1 VFRDYDPPVP
11 EDWKKRIFH
20 NALRAIGVLAVILI
34 GLIVWSY
41 YQRATESARFAVLP
55 FRAETTATELATT
68 ITDSLTGRLARIRG
82 FTVLPKALS
91 AGYSAARDSAHG
103 IARALGVRYLVI
115 GWVERSPT
123 PAAPD
128 RITIDS
134 RLIDTGD
141 SPPTMGEIVT
151 TLSSDLCPGIAQIAV
166 DIAGH
171 FARAP
176 RGHLWGPGGA
186 TGCAEPKLLDRRE
199 DASS

>member
-1 VFRDYDPPVP
+1 VDQPVP
-11 EDWKKRIFH
+11 QDWKKRIFR
-20 NALRAIGVLAVILI
+20 NALRALGVLAVILT

-41 YQRATESARFAVLP
+41 HQRATESAQFAILP
-55 FRAETTATELATT
+55 FRADSTSTELAKT
-68 ITDSLTGRLARIRG
+68 ITDSLAGRLARIRG
-82 FTVLPKALS
+82 FTVLPAALS
-91 AGYSAARDSAHG
+91 AGHAESRDSAHG
-103 IARALGVRYLVI
+103 IARALGVRYIVI

-123 PAAPD
+123 PAAPE
-128 RITIDS
+128 RIMIDS

-151 TLSSDLCPGIAQIAV
+151 TLSSDLCAGIAQIAV

-186 TGCAEPKLLDRRE
+186 TGCAEPKLLDRRD